1 MQIYGNYADIVVK
14 CIEIYRAD
22 TKSCKSDRVP
32 ADFREIK
39 MQEIASEALQIMPY
53 VDRTCNLTCK
63 IQILFLCS
71 I

>member
-14 CIEIYRAD
+14 CIEAYGDD
-22 TKSCKSDRVP
+22 TKCCKKDPDPEDS
-32 ADFREIK
+32 REIK

-53 VDRTCNLTCK
+53 VDLTCNMTCK
-63 IQILFLCS
+63 IQILILCT